1 MVMIMMPMLYLG
13 SGCLFHGDDHDAYA
27 LPGKRVSIPW

>member
-13 SGCLFHGDDHDAYA
+13 IGCLFHGDDHDDGNVHE
-27 LPGKRVSIPW
+27 LLG